1 MPLVVLSPHLDDG
14 VLSCGALLSCHPG
27 SVVAT
32 THAGRPRD
40 DLPGQWDITCG
51 FGTAS
56 EAMDARLAED
66 KRALAVLGATAEY
79 CPALDSQYPSSAT
92 IRRQAQR
99 NFIERVLDS
108 YEAERLLLPLGL
120 LHGDHIETRNAALAV
135 LRSHGGRG
143 TTWCFY
149 TDLPYG
155 PRFPESIET
164 AQSEIGQLG
173 YDVGPPRRDPISDLD
188 KKLEAV
194 NCYES
199 QVDPLFGASGF
210 HVEQIFEEERWLIVD
225 RRA

>member
-14 VLSCGALLSCHPG
+14 VLSCGALLSSHPG

-40 DLPGQWDITCG
+40 DLPGQWDIACG

-66 KRALAVLGATAEY
+66 KRALAVLGATAAY

-92 IRRQAQR
+92 IRRLAQR

-120 LHGDHIETRNAALAV
+120 LHGDHIESRNAALAV
-135 LRSHGGRG
+135 LRSHGERGDMVLLHRLALRPPVSGVNRKCAIRDGAARIRRG
-143 TTWCFY
+143 TT
-149 TDLPYG
+149 PK
-155 PRFPESIET
+155 R
-164 AQSEIGQLG
+164 
-173 YDVGPPRRDPISDLD
+173 SDLG
-188 KKLEAV
+188 
-194 NCYES
+194 S
-199 QVDPLFGASGF
+199 
-210 HVEQIFEEERWLIVD
+210 
-225 RRA
+225 

>member
-14 VLSCGALLSCHPG
+14 VLSCGALLSSHPG

-66 KRALAVLGATAEY
+66 KRALAVLGATAAY

-92 IRRQAQR
+92 IRRLAQR

-143 TTWCFY
+143 RHGASTPTCLTAPGFRSQSKVRNPRWGSSDTTWV
-149 TDLPYG
+149 
-155 PRFPESIET
+155 RPEEIRSRILTRSWKLSIAT
-164 AQSEIGQLG
+164 N
-173 YDVGPPRRDPISDLD
+173 RKWISCLVYPGSMSSRYS
-188 KKLEAV
+188 KK
-194 NCYES
+194 
-199 QVDPLFGASGF
+199 
-210 HVEQIFEEERWLIVD
+210 
-225 RRA
+225 RAGR